1 MPPCVRAHATLCAGA
16 CHPMLVERRSAFFLT
31 YLLTS
36 LPFPYLTLPYLT
48 TYSRPHAAR
57 WQVLLER
64 YSAFLLATL
73 SIEVDRLEQRRMARA
88 TSPRMATAPHAHSPA
103 WPQPPRTAPP
113 EHRGPTLPHSA
124 AHVACPPPPHAQSR
138 LVPPTPRVPHT
149 GGPDLSLTSAWW
161 VELCCC
167 PGASRPP
174 WLPLSTQ
181 APDQLG
187 VP

>member
-1 MPPCVRAHATLCAGA
+1 MPPDARRTLLGLLP
-16 CHPMLVERRSAFFLT
+16 HL
-31 YLLTS
+31 LLTS
-36 LPFPYLTLPYLT
+36 LPFPSLTFPYLT
-48 TYSRPHAAR
+48 AYSRPHAAR

-73 SIEVDRLEQRRMARA
+73 SIEVDRLEQRRMAWP
-88 TSPRMATAPHAHSPA
+88 TSPRMATAPHN
-103 WPQPPRTAPP
+103 
-113 EHRGPTLPHSA
+113 HSA
-124 AHVACPPPPHAQSR
+124 ARPQLPRLSRGGSLRLTPQPTSPPPPSPCPESPGPPHAQ
-138 LVPPTPRVPHT
+138 VPHT

>member
-1 MPPCVRAHATLCAGA
+1 MQPCVRAHATLCAGA

-36 LPFPYLTLPYLT
+36 LPFPSLPLPYLT

-88 TSPRMATAPHAHSPA
+88 TSPRMPTAPHGHSRPA
-103 WPQPPRTAPP
+103 PPRLSTGASLRLTPQPTSP
-113 EHRGPTLPHSA
+113 
-124 AHVACPPPPHAQSR
+124 PPPPHAHSR
-138 LVPPTPRVPHT
+138 LVPPTPRVPQT

>member
-1 MPPCVRAHATLCAGA
+1 MPLCVRARATRCSSNAARPSSSPTTYFPSL
-16 CHPMLVERRSAFFLT
+16 AF
-31 YLLTS
+31 
-36 LPFPYLTLPYLT
+36 PDLTLLRTHARTPRDGRCSSSAT
-48 TYSRPHAAR
+48 RP
-57 WQVLLER
+57 
-64 YSAFLLATL
+64 S
-73 SIEVDRLEQRRMARA
+73 S
-88 TSPRMATAPHAHSPA
+88 SPRSPSRSTASSSAAWPGPPHPA
-103 WPQPPRTAPP
+103 WPQPRMPTAPHGHSRPAPPRTASP
-113 EHRGPTLPHSA
+113 EHRGLTLPHSA

-138 LVPPTPRVPHT
+138 LVPPTPRVPRT

>member
-1 MPPCVRAHATLCAGA
+1 
-16 CHPMLVERRSAFFLT
+16 MLVERCSAFFLT
-31 YLLTS
+31 YYLLPFPS
-36 LPFPYLTLPYLT
+36 LPFPSFPLLRTHARTPRDGRCSSSAT
-48 TYSRPHAAR
+48 RP
-57 WQVLLER
+57 
-64 YSAFLLATL
+64 S
-73 SIEVDRLEQRRMARA
+73 S
-88 TSPRMATAPHAHSPA
+88 SPRSPSRSTASSSAAWPGPPQPA
-103 WPQPPRTAPP
+103 WPQPRMPTAPHGHSRRALPRLSMGGSLRSPRRLPPPSPCP
-113 EHRGPTLPHSA
+113 ESPG
-124 AHVACPPPPHAQSR
+124 PPHAQ
-138 LVPPTPRVPHT
+138 VPHT